1 MNLDKLPVIEPVTVP
16 PHRLNNH
23 RPKKER
29 MSRRTKLHILGWIL
43 ITLAFLAFIGII
55 VFGAIG
61 IWNGDER
68 FGGIGM
74 LMILPAFVFGAIGG
88 VMAAD

>member
-1 MNLDKLPVIEPVTVP
+1 MNLSKLPVIEPVTVP

-29 MSRRTKLHILGWIL
+29 MSYRTKIHILGWIL
-43 ITLAFLAFIGII
+43 VTLAALAFLGVII
-55 VFGAIG
+55 FASIG

-74 LMILPAFVFGAIGG
+74 LLVLPAFVFGVIGWIM
-88 VMAAD
+88 VAD